1 MNLQAHAYKLRS
13 GRQSQSGQIF
23 ILTTV
28 TQNRVPV
35 FNDFPNARKLI
46 SVLRDQQRL
55 EHAKTLAF
63 VVMPDHLHWLMA
75 LGDKVTL
82 SVCMRNVKR
91 LSALSIGRPIWQNGF
106 HDHAIRQEEDLPS
119 VARYVVSNPVRA
131 GLVSRTGQYPH
142 WDAIWV

>member
-63 VVMPDHLHWLMA
+63 W
-75 LGDKVTL
+75 
-82 SVCMRNVKR
+82 
-91 LSALSIGRPIWQNGF
+91 
-106 HDHAIRQEEDLPS
+106 
-119 VARYVVSNPVRA
+119 
-131 GLVSRTGQYPH
+131 
-142 WDAIWV
+142 